1 MLSSLKAHFRNFVSS
16 RTEEIG
22 RRIVSSNSEYREL
35 SAKSIALHKS
45 IRGCLPP
52 DGRELLEEYEGVIN
66 LMRAL
71 ACDEMYEQGLKD
83 GMKLRRL
90 FRGQCGQC

>member
-1 MLSSLKAHFRNFVSS
+1 MLSSLKFHFRNFISS

-45 IRGCLPP
+45 IRSRLPAEA
-52 DGRELLEEYEGVIN
+52 RELLEEYESVIN

-71 ACDEMYEQGLKD
+71 ACDAMYEQGLKD
-83 GMKLRRL
+83 GMRLRRL
-90 FRGQCGQC
+90 LRGQC